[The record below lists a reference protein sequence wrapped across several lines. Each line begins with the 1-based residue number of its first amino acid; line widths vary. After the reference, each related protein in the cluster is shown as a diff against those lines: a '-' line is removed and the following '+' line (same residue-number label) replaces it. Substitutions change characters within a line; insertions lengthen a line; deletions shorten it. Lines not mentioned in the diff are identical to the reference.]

1 MMRTAVPG
9 NSLILLTLLLALALH
24 GLGTDLLVV
33 LLESGKVLATLGELT
48 LLHTLTD
55 VPVDERALGVHKIEL
70 VVHAG
75 EHLGDGGGV
84 GDHAAGALH
93 LGEVTTWHHGWWLV
107 VDTALEASRA
117 PVDELDSALGLDGG
131 DGSVDILWHDITAVH
146 HAAGHVLTVARIAL
160 GHHVGWLE
168 ARVGDLGDGEGLVV
182 GLLGGDNWRVGGHHE
197 VNTWVWHEVGLELGD
212 IDVEGT
218 IETKGGGQGGDDLGD
233 ETVEVGVG
241 RTLDVQATTADV
253 VEGLVVKHDGDVG
266 VLEEGVGG
274 EHGVVW
280 LDHGSGHLRGRVHA
294 ESQLGL
300 LAVVHGQTLEE
311 EGAEA
316 GTGTTTDGVEDHE
329 ALETS
334 ALVGE
339 LAKAVEGQVNNLLT
353 HGVMATGVVVG
364 GILLAGDKLL
374 GVVELTVGTGADL
387 IDHGWLEVEVDGA
400 GHVLAGAGL
409 GEEGVEGVI
418 TTTDGLVGRHLAVRL
433 DTVLEAVK
441 LPAAITNLAT
451 ALSAMNRDAFTHF
464 DVTWIPC

>member
-160 GHHVGWLE
+160 GHHVGRLE
-168 ARVGDLGDGEGLVV
+168 AGVGDLGDGEGLVV

-197 VNTWVWHEVGLELGD
+197 VNTWVWHKVGLELGD
-212 IDVEGT
+212 VDVEGT
-218 IETKGGGQGGDDLGD
+218 IESERSGQGGDHLRD
-233 ETVEVGVG
+233 ETVQVGVG
-241 RTLDVQATTADV
+241 WALNVEAATADV
-253 VEGLVVKHDGDVG
+253 VDGLVVKHHSNVG
-266 VLEEGVGG
+266 MLKERVGG
-274 EHGVVW
+274 EHGIVW
-280 LDHGSGHLRGRVHA
+280 LDNGGGHLWGWVGA
-294 ESQLGL
+294 ESKLGL

-353 HGVMATGVVVG
+353 HGVM
-364 GILLAGDKLL
+364 
-374 GVVELTVGTGADL
+374 
-387 IDHGWLEVEVDGA
+387 
-400 GHVLAGAGL
+400 
-409 GEEGVEGVI
+409 
-418 TTTDGLVGRHLAVRL
+418 
-433 DTVLEAVK
+433 
-441 LPAAITNLAT
+441 
-451 ALSAMNRDAFTHF
+451 
-464 DVTWIPC
+464 